1 MKAKL
6 LVLMLFMALGIAVN
20 AQESRQCENDTCVAV
35 ACKGAGAKA
44 ACKGAGAKAA
54 CKGAGAK
61 AACKGAG
68 AKAACK
74 GAGAKAA
81 TK

>member
-20 AQESRQCENDTCVAV
+20 AQESRLCENDTCVA
-35 ACKGAGAKA
+35 A

-54 CKGAGAK
+54 GAK
-61 AACKGAG
+61 A
-68 AKAACK
+68 
-74 GAGAKAA
+74 AGAKAA